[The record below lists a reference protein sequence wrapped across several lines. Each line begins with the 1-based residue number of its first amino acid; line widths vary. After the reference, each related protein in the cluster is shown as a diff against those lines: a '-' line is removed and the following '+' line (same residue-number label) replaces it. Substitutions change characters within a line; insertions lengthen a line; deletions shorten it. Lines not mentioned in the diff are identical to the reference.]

1 MEKIFDIAKDSEQSW
16 GTLATA
22 IDGNF
27 EEIKYKLFNE
37 INIAN
42 ADFDDGYFWRIGEN
56 NREKNIY
63 YKSTKKVEIFTKSKI
78 YVTLTNANTSTIANV
93 SFFDG
98 NNDYLDGIN
107 ILNETWENKEID
119 VPANAKYVAFT
130 TLSTHVTPSAKIITA
145 YINELADKI
154 NLLDSKITN
163 RFSSFR
169 SKSTALSQN
178 GILTLPIIHIN
189 KNVFIA
195 AKITGRIDDI
205 QIGVG
210 YNDDISY
217 INRGYNS
224 RWFKI
229 TPTQISMYQSFNY
242 TEEKPAIWT
251 EDHGIT
257 FTGKTTITIS
267 SDTSEQPTVIR
278 IYDNLGNVYEKRTT
292 EFGVG
297 KPFITNNGTTNIEAD
312 FSLMPKDI
320 NKSIWCIGDSYFSFT
335 SPSRWTYYM
344 KQYGFIDWLS
354 NNQPGL
360 SPSTGNDDLENLL
373 SLGYIPKYV
382 VWFLGMNGDTQES
395 KVNDEYVINTYQKNQ
410 IDRFIATCVQ
420 YGIEPILATIPTT
433 PATDGTSDDSR
444 LSNAAGR
451 QKTGYCKY
459 IKSLGYRYIDFAEA
473 VGADEF
479 GNWNEGLLSSD
490 KVHPTEAG
498 AKVLLSRA
506 LLDCPELTIKE

>member
-1 MEKIFDIAKDSEQSW
+1 MEKIFDIAKDSEQKW
-16 GTLATA
+16 GVIAQG

-27 EEIKYKLFNE
+27 EELNRRPFNV

-42 ADFDDGYFWRIGEN
+42 IDFDEGYYWRIGEN
-56 NREKNIY
+56 KRSGNSF
-63 YKSTKKVEIFTKSKI
+63 YKCTKKIEIFTTSKV
-78 YVTLTNANTSTIANV
+78 YVTLTNANTSVIANIA
-93 SFFDG
+93 FFDT

-107 ILNETWENKEID
+107 ISNEIWENKEID
-119 VPANAKYVAFT
+119 VPVNAKYVAFT
-130 TLSTHVTPSAKIITA
+130 TLSTHANPSAKIITVD
-145 YINELADKI
+145 IDELTDKI
-154 NLLDSKITN
+154 NHLDSKITD
-163 RFSSFR
+163 RFSSFQ
-169 SKSTALSQN
+169 SKATLSQD
-178 GILTLPIIHIN
+178 GILTLPIIHVN

-195 AKITGRIDDI
+195 AKITGDIESI

-210 YNDDISY
+210 YSDNASY

-251 EDHGIT
+251 EDHGLT
-257 FTGKTTITIS
+257 LTGKTTITIS

-278 IYDNLGNVYEKRTT
+278 IYDDLGNVYEKITT

-297 KPFITNNGTTNIEAD
+297 KPFIINNGASNIEAD
-312 FSLMPKDI
+312 FSLMPRDL

-335 SPSRWTYYM
+335 SPACWTYYM

-360 SPSTGNDDLENLL
+360 SPSTGNDDLESLL

-395 KVNDEYVINTYQKNQ
+395 KVNDEYVINTYQKTQ

-420 YGIEPILATIPTT
+420 YGIEPILSTIPTT
-433 PATDGTSDDSR
+433 PSTDGTSEDSG

-459 IKSLGYRYIDFAEA
+459 VRSLGCRYIDFAEA